1 MVIVVQDDDSFGT
14 SEDEGNNDERE
25 GIGFEACSETM
36 RRATRAKPSTSPA
49 LNKLPASQLSGE
61 SAFGAASNARTAR
74 TTLTNVQAGL
84 QASFRMSRQT
94 SPVRSWMFG

>member
-1 MVIVVQDDDSFGT
+1 MVIVVHDPDSFGT

-25 GIGFEACSETM
+25 GIGDEACSTTM
-36 RRATRAKPSTSPA
+36 RRAMRANPSTSPA
-49 LNKLPASQLSGE
+49 LNKFPASQFKGE
-61 SAFGAASNARTAR
+61 SAFGAASKALTAR
-74 TTLTNVQAGL
+74 TTDTSVQAGL

>member
-1 MVIVVQDDDSFGT
+1 MVIVVHDPDSFGT
-14 SEDEGNNDERE
+14 SEDEGNNDERD
-25 GIGFEACSETM
+25 GMGSDACSATM

-49 LNKLPASQLSGE
+49 LNKFPASQLSGE
-61 SAFGAASNARTAR
+61 SAFGAASKALTAR

>member
-1 MVIVVQDDDSFGT
+1 VVQDDDSCGT
-14 SEDEGNNDERE
+14 SEDEGNSDERD

-36 RRATRAKPSTSPA
+36 RRAMRAKPSTSPA
-49 LNKLPASQLSGE
+49 LNKFPASQFNGE
-61 SAFGAASNARTAR
+61 SAFGAASSARTAR

-94 SPVRSWMFG
+94 SPVLS